1 MADYKKM
8 YAVLCGAV
16 DDIIDTLEEIPL
28 AFSSAK
34 ILRNALEQAE
44 EIYIETTP
52 YIEVTDEEIL
62 IKIDTARGN
71 PLENGSQSEDEKILG
86 QSFFLWD

>member
-16 DDIIDTLEEIPL
+16 DDVIDTLEKIPL

-34 ILRNALEQAE
+34 ILRNALEQAD

-52 YIEVTDEEIL
+52 YIEVTDEEIR
-62 IKIDTARGN
+62 IKIDAARDDFS
-71 PLENGSQSEDEKILG
+71 ENCAPPED
-86 QSFFLWD
+86 

>member
-1 MADYKKM
+1 M

-16 DDIIDTLEEIPL
+16 DDVIDTLEKIPL

-34 ILRNALEQAE
+34 ILRNALEQAD

-52 YIEVTDEEIL
+52 YIEVTDEEIR
-62 IKIDTARGN
+62 IKIDAASDDFS
-71 PLENGSQSEDEKILG
+71 ENCAPPED
-86 QSFFLWD
+86 